1 MLIPLLA
8 GAPRAGA
15 LVLAFALALSTA
27 HVAAAD
33 SLYKPNTYQPLTSD
47 LRARKAGD
55 LITVLVYENA
65 SASSTADTSAGRD
78 ANVGIQVQGTGKS
91 FGAGIKSTNQTDGRG
106 RTQREG
112 KVLAQITVTIKQI
125 TDSGDLIVAGEQ
137 LLEINNERQQISVE
151 GKVLAQITVTIKQ
164 ITDSGDLIVAGEQL
178 LEINNERQQ
187 ISVEGQVR
195 PQDVSDTNTVL
206 STRIA
211 NARIRYSG
219 QGDLSDK
226 QRPAW
231 WQRFLT
237 LFGA

>member
-151 GKVLAQITVTIKQ
+151 G
-164 ITDSGDLIVAGEQL
+164 
-178 LEINNERQQ
+178 
-187 ISVEGQVR
+187 QVR